1 MRPSN
6 PLKNRPLQAFHY
18 IILVD
23 RDQAGQTLF
32 LRSLTKGA
40 AKHRGIRGIFVHT
53 DNERT
58 DLLLQE
64 GIMRSDAR
72 KRVIRETNR
81 RLVDLFAEAGVG
93 AVGMQ
98 WHQMGNVDAAGVLTF
113 TNDPRTRIPHS
124 THLILSNLADEH
136 GDVIPLE
143 ILGGKLSET
152 LSLPLIKVQA
162 ARLDGVFVHRETEIG
177 EPADTTAG
185 RNVQNINMDTW
196 NTLQDYIFGA

>member
-1 MRPSN
+1 
-6 PLKNRPLQAFHY
+6 LQAFHY

-64 GIMRSDAR
+64 GIIRSDAR

-98 WHQMGNVDAAGVLTF
+98 WYQMGRLDVTGILEF

-124 THLILSNLADEH
+124 THLILSNMADEY
-136 GDVIPLE
+136 GEVVPLE
-143 ILGGKLSET
+143 VLGSALSQA
-152 LSLPLIKVQA
+152 LSLPLIKVRASRMDGIFVQTDSLNDEA
-162 ARLDGVFVHRETEIG
+162 NHLDTLS
-177 EPADTTAG
+177 D
-185 RNVQNINMDTW
+185 VQQINMDTW